1 MPYCHNCGNKVTDE
15 MHFCPQ
21 CGHQSITPLAGLT
34 DTADTKPPD
43 YTIETKTKTPEPNR
57 DIKRGKLYKQWVQ
70 YAALPDE
77 EVPSKKAPRDMLVR
91 GEGNKLSP
99 GILYLLFGVT
109 IVILC
114 VVVLLLVVEF

>member
-1 MPYCHNCGNKVTDE
+1 

-34 DTADTKPPD
+34 DTADTKPSD
-43 YTIETKTKTPEPNR
+43 YTIETKAKTPEPNR